1 MSSARSKGRKHIVL
15 LTPLLAYFTLLFF
28 VPMIVLFVYSFW
40 KTTTTGLVPAFTLKN
55 YANIFSRALY
65 PVVIARSIQIGFV
78 TAVLCVLI
86 SYPVAFSLTFK
97 YKKLQDFVLYLI
109 LVSLFS
115 SYLVRV
121 YAWKTI
127 LGNNG
132 LINQVLKYLGLI
144 KEPLSFL
151 LYSPTAVIITLVFIQ
166 IPFTILPVFS
176 SLQNINVDLIEAARD
191 LGANRWSTFF
201 KVVLPLSMPGVITGF
216 TFAFVISAGD
226 YVTPQMVGGTK
237 GTMVGRIIQDQF
249 GLTYNWPF
257 GSALAY
263 FMIVSLI
270 MIVNTIIWVLKAF
283 KLRREQAR

>member
-1 MSSARSKGRKHIVL
+1 MS
-15 LTPLLAYFTLLFF
+15 PLLVYFTILFF
-28 VPMIVLFVYSFW
+28 APMIVLFVYSFW
-40 KTTTTGLVPAFTLKN
+40 RTTTTGLVPAFTLMN

-65 PVVIARSIQIGFV
+65 PVVISRSIQIGFI

-97 YKKLQDFVLYLI
+97 YKRLQDFVLYLI

-132 LINQVLKYLGLI
+132 LINQILKYLGLI

-166 IPFTILPVFS
+166 IPFTMLPIFS

-191 LGANRWSTFF
+191 LGAGRWSTFF

-263 FMIVSLI
+263 FMIISLV
-270 MIVNTIIWVLKAF
+270 MIVNVVIWALRAF
-283 KLRREQAR
+283 KLRREQPR